1 MELVAVDYT
10 SPTAKQDFVRSLR
23 DTGFGVLKNHPLRQE
38 EVQEIYDDW
47 RQFFSEDRKN
57 DFAVPHNGAGGFYP
71 QSLSETAKGNT
82 IKDIKEFFHYYPGDV
97 CPDDLLP
104 KAQAYHQRATDL
116 AAELLQW
123 IEDESPE
130 DVAAL
135 YSESLSAMIEGSPKH
150 LLRILHYPPLT
161 GDEEPAAIR
170 AAAHEDI
177 NLITILPASNEPG
190 LQVLAKDGSW
200 LEVPCDFGNLIVNI
214 GDMLQEA
221 SGGYFPST
229 THRVVNPEGADK
241 TIGRISLPLFCHP
254 RPEVVLSERYTA
266 DSVPA
271 GASAPAAR
279 RLIRR
284 GLLGPGRPATKRKI
298 GGCGSLKDCYS
309 PFFRVM
315 PGGRNLLKH
324 CHTQCFN
331 NGDN

>member
-1 MELVAVDYT
+1 MTVATVDFTAPGPDRAFVQALRESGFAVLRHPPLDAARLERMEAGWR
-10 SPTAKQDFVRSLR
+10 AFFLR
-23 DTGFGVLKNHPLRQE
+23 DEAGSDGKAAWLAEENPVSGNTTGWISP
-38 EVQEIYDDW
+38 EV
-47 RQFFSEDRKN
+47 
-57 DFAVPHNGAGGFYP
+57 
-71 QSLSETAKGNT
+71 SETAVGHGV
-82 IKDIKEFFHYYPGDV
+82 KDLKEFYHIAPGAKLPPALAEDAFAHL
-97 CPDDLLP
+97 DEALALGARLLGWIDAHCREVLP
-104 KAQAYHQRATDL
+104 PPLHGRL
-116 AAELLQW
+116 AG
-123 IEDESPE
+123 
-130 DVAAL
+130 
-135 YSESLSAMIEGSPKH
+135 SLSREHS

-266 DSVPA
+266 DSYLQE
-271 GASAPAAR
+271 
-279 RLIRR
+279 RLRQLR
-284 GLLGPGRPATKRKI
+284 GG
-298 GGCGSLKDCYS
+298 
-309 PFFRVM
+309 
-315 PGGRNLLKH
+315 
-324 CHTQCFN
+324 
-331 NGDN
+331 